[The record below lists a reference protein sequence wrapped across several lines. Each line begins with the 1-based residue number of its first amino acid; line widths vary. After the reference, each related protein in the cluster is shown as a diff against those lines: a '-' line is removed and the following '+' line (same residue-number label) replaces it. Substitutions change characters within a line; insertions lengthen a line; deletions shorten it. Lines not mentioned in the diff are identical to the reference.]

1 MQCIG
6 FIIISLKVLLAWQL
20 SSIYRGKIKFFRYD
34 INFICK
40 NSVNCLQ
47 MTCNRK
53 FEVSPNY
60 LPELSLTGYHIVS
73 VFIKIENRF
82 GRLLRDL
89 HT

>member
-1 MQCIG
+1 MYRFYYYFFKSSFGLTTFEHLQC
-6 FIIISLKVLLAWQL
+6 FC
-20 SSIYRGKIKFFRYD
+20 YD

-73 VFIKIENRF
+73 VFIKIKNRF